1 MPIYESDDFGSYL
14 IIKPKRENLIEYQVE
29 MISNNCIPGLLAMD
43 LRCKNN
49 EEYLYYKI
57 TSRIPLSQLL
67 SRKKINKMQLLDLLN
82 QIIQT
87 MLTGV
92 DYLLYSKCYILDQKF
107 IYVDP
112 AAFKLYMVY
121 VPMEIK
127 EDVNR
132 NLRNFVI
139 DLIVNATY
147 IEDDDPADGCI
158 QKIINYIKGDTFN
171 ITGFDRLLKQL
182 NQGNCQEN
190 SQKKNNIDK
199 YYSLDTYKTGDEDMT
214 PKSFSSESFLYD
226 GKNENEIN
234 QINTNENIDIE
245 DEKGELQ
252 TGTKSVFKAH
262 NKIPKENPYTIHNF
276 KLIAIGAATQIIL
289 PALFLLSR
297 NFLETLGGNTK
308 TTYAAA
314 ILIIMAIDV
323 LVIKNLLDHKK
334 SLKKQ
339 GLISKSNTQSKANTQ
354 SFAESATSADSSRK
368 KSIVKRF
375 KDTIIVNQVNDT
387 NNTPGKKEKDM
398 DGYMEGIDSIMKD
411 YDMNDFMVNNILE
424 RNSPGHGFPASKAS
438 NNTWTIDPESANK
451 TVLLSMQ
458 KELKPYIVNMA
469 EGLKEE
475 IPIDKK
481 EFLIGRLED
490 MVDCVI
496 KNSAVG
502 KVHALITERDNKYY
516 LKDLNSVN
524 GTMINDVKL
533 QCNEENEI
541 KDGDRITFANSDY
554 LFVLR

>member
-1 MPIYESDDFGSYL
+1 
-14 IIKPKRENLIEYQVE
+14 
-29 MISNNCIPGLLAMD
+29 
-43 LRCKNN
+43 
-49 EEYLYYKI
+49 
-57 TSRIPLSQLL
+57 
-67 SRKKINKMQLLDLLN
+67 
-82 QIIQT
+82 
-87 MLTGV
+87 
-92 DYLLYSKCYILDQKF
+92 
-107 IYVDP
+107 
-112 AAFKLYMVY
+112 
-121 VPMEIK
+121 
-127 EDVNR
+127 
-132 NLRNFVI
+132 
-139 DLIVNATY
+139 
-147 IEDDDPADGCI
+147 
-158 QKIINYIKGDTFN
+158 
-171 ITGFDRLLKQL
+171 
-182 NQGNCQEN
+182 
-190 SQKKNNIDK
+190 
-199 YYSLDTYKTGDEDMT
+199 
-214 PKSFSSESFLYD
+214 
-226 GKNENEIN
+226 
-234 QINTNENIDIE
+234 
-245 DEKGELQ
+245 
-252 TGTKSVFKAH
+252 
-262 NKIPKENPYTIHNF
+262 
-276 KLIAIGAATQIIL
+276 
-289 PALFLLSR
+289 
-297 NFLETLGGNTK
+297 
-308 TTYAAA
+308 
-314 ILIIMAIDV
+314 MAIDV